1 MKRPLLIRLS
11 IGFVSLVALGGLAL
25 VSVANAKPGAAAPSA
40 AKSSAPPPI
49 RHVWIIELENETFG
63 YTFGSPTPAP
73 YLAKTL
79 ASKGALLSQYY
90 GIGHDSLDNYIAQV
104 SGQAPNFQTGQ
115 DCEIFT
121 EFYQF
126 EGENFDKFTKDGQLS
141 GDGCVY
147 PDYVPTIGNQ
157 LTANGDTWKAYME
170 DMGIRPHRDGTV
182 ATSEGPA
189 CGHPPLN
196 QVDLTDTTGPAD
208 DSYAARHNPWVY
220 FHSIIDNQAY
230 CDAHVV
236 SLSPLAQDLQSL
248 AATPNYS
255 WISPNTCNDA
265 HDVPKCQDGSAGG
278 PKRSDAFLKHWV
290 PLIMA
295 SPAYQANGLIVIT
308 FDESGKDSQAQAC
321 CGEVVSSGLTDP
333 SHPNTNEPGLY
344 GPGGGRTGAV
354 LLSPYITPGTV
365 TDRPY
370 NHYSFLRSTEQLF
383 HLRYL
388 GDAHQKGV
396 VAFGPDVYT
405 NWP

>member
-1 MKRPLLIRLS
+1 M
-11 IGFVSLVALGGLAL
+11 
-25 VSVANAKPGAAAPSA
+25 
-40 AKSSAPPPI
+40 
-49 RHVWIIELENETFG
+49 WIIELENETFG
-63 YTFGSPTPAP
+63 YTFGDPTPAP

-157 LTANGDTWKAYME
+157 LTARSGDSWKAYME
-170 DMGIRPHRDGTV
+170 DMGNRPNRDGTV
-182 ATSEGPA
+182 ETSQGPA

-208 DSYAARHNPWVY
+208 DSYAARHNPFVY
-220 FHSIIDNQAY
+220 FHSIIDDQAY

-236 SLSPLAQDLQSL
+236 SLSPLAQDLRSL
-248 AATPNYS
+248 ATTPTTPGSRRTRATTRT
-255 WISPNTCNDA
+255 TCR
-265 HDVPKCQDGSAGG
+265 SARTARREDR
-278 PKRSDAFLKHWV
+278 KRSDAFLKHWV
-290 PLIMA
+290 PSIMA
-295 SPAYQANGLIVIT
+295 SPAYQANGLIVIV

-321 CGEVVSSGLTDP
+321 CGEVVSLGTHRP
-333 SHPNTNEPGLY
+333 VAPEHQRAGAVRA
-344 GPGGGRTGAV
+344 GRRAGGRRVVVALHRARHDHATA
-354 LLSPYITPGTV
+354 PTT
-365 TDRPY
+365 TT
-370 NHYSFLRSTEQLF
+370 RSCAAPSSYF
-383 HLRYL
+383 DLRYL